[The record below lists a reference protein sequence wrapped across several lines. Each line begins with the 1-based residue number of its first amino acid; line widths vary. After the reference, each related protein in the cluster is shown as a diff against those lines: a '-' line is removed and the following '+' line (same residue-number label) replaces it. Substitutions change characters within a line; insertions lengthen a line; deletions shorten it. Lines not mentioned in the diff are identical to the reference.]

1 MKLISRKKY
10 TYAYECC
17 LIHDWVTRK
26 SGGSGSGS
34 GAGGLNFT
42 GFCVCC
48 FRIRSTEDGLNCL
61 FCKWGCFGGR
71 GGGSISNSEVTII
84 RFSCL
89 EFCSDNESFWFV
101 EQLKKRQN
109 MCVQLLCWVCC
120 CYLTKQLWTYQ
131 WITVE

>member
-71 GGGSISNSEVTII
+71 GGGSIANSEVTII

-101 EQLKKRQN
+101 EQLKK
-109 MCVQLLCWVCC
+109 MKICACSCCVEFVVVTWPSNFGL
-120 CYLTKQLWTYQ
+120 
-131 WITVE
+131 ISE